1 MARSRKKPPMT
12 AERVENALDI
22 LANIMAGARNGEAA
36 LGAPLWQRLESELEG
51 LRDVNDIVTKAL
63 NRVKSRAQAA

>member
-1 MARSRKKPPMT
+1 MARSRKKPTMT

-51 LRDVNDIVTKAL
+51 LRDVDDIVAKAIK
-63 NRVKSRAQAA
+63 RVERLIKNV

>member
-1 MARSRKKPPMT
+1 MT

-51 LRDVNDIVTKAL
+51 LRDVDDIVAKAIK
-63 NRVKSRAQAA
+63 RVERLIKNV